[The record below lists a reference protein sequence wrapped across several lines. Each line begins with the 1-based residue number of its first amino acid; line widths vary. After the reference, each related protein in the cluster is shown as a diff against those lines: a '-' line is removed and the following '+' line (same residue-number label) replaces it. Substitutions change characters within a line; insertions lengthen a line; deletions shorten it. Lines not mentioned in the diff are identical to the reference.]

1 MPSFTNNTSTQTCT
15 SSNLPE
21 KMVKKMTVF
30 GKQQTSS
37 ILASSI
43 NSIRLP
49 KGVLYPSGVIPS
61 KFPNMVNG

>member
-1 MPSFTNNTSTQTCT
+1 MPSFTNDTTTQTCT
-15 SSNLPE
+15 SNLPE

-30 GKQQTSS
+30 GKQETSS
-37 ILASSI
+37 ILESSI

-49 KGVLYPSGVIPS
+49 KGMLYPSGVMPT